1 MATINP
7 NDVYNIGKY
16 KVSLGNIPE
25 NLRQSAFENLVAVS
39 NENPGNSTL
48 LQKEIAKWGGEMYS
62 NTPIPGQRQGLFN
75 ANDYLGQPNVVSST
89 TQLRDQDN
97 ANKLDA
103 QNLLQSI
110 LGESATSDGLINNLY
125 GMVGMTGETEN
136 ERLLREMQRSIGL
149 TTPEDI
155 QQISAFGAQAESAYA
170 PLIQEAEAAK
180 AQGMPKATIGAGER
194 GGFMNTQFA
203 GVGALLPTQ
212 GGDFAGTGGILNQIK
227 SEYDAN
233 ISNLKAQARN
243 ARLVAEQAYR
253 EYLRTGKMVNYNVM
267 MDAVNLEREKLAEA
281 LKRASELV
289 NIVGNYQN
297 IQQARMG
304 VAQDLI
310 KINPGETLYD
320 PNTGEAIF
328 TAPSKP
334 SDNKPITEKTADGSI
349 IQWNPTTQSWDTI
362 SVGGLTPYQQEQLAL
377 DWTKFQIDQD
387 TGGQSPYRIE
397 IAKNGQQA
405 IKGLLEIAE
414 DNPGIF
420 GRTAALPIP
429 DALRSD
435 AFRNYKAQLEYLKG
449 NIIPAALSAMREA
462 SKTGGALGQ
471 VSDREG
477 AFLASSL
484 GAIDMTQET
493 EIVKEQL
500 RLINDSFQRWIDA
513 AKQYSGLE
521 QSDPFYGVDINAGFD
536 EFLNQ
541 N

>member
-1 MATINP
+1 MAVDI
-7 NDVYNIGKY
+7 
-16 KVSLGNIPE
+16 LGNKIDDT
-25 NLRQSAFENLVAVS
+25 LGYVS
-39 NENPGNSTL
+39 DIEAARMKAAREARMASSPQTTN
-48 LQKEIAKWGGEMYS
+48 AYGG
-62 NTPIPGQRQGLFN
+62 TPIPGQRQGLFN
-75 ANDYLGQPNVVSST
+75 AADYLGQPNVVSST
-89 TQLRDQDN
+89 TPLRDQDN

-110 LGESATSDGLINNLY
+110 LGESATSDGIINNLY

-136 ERLLREMQRSIGL
+136 ERLLREIQRSIGL

-180 AQGMPKATIGAGER
+180 AQGMPKATIAAGER

-253 EYLRTGKMVNYNVM
+253 EYLRTGKMENYNVM
-267 MDAVNLEREKLAEA
+267 RDAVNLEREKQAEA
-281 LKRASELV
+281 LRRASELV
-289 NIVGNYQN
+289 NMVGNYQN

-377 DWTKFQIDQD
+377 DWAQFQQSQQEAQEGA
-387 TGGQSPYRIE
+387 TTSPYRIE
-397 IAKNGQQA
+397 IATNGQQA
-405 IKGLLEIAE
+405 ISGLLKIAE
-414 DNPGIF
+414 ANPGIF
-420 GRTAALPIP
+420 GRTAAAKIP
-429 DALRSD
+429 NALRSD

-484 GAIDMTQET
+484 GAIDMNQDAET
-493 EIVKEQL
+493 VKEQL